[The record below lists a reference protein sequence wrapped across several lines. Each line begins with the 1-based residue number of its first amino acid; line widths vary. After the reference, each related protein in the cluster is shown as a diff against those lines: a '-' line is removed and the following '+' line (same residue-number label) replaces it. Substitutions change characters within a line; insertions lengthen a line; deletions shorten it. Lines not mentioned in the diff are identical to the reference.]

1 MDKVTSNG
9 LSITYPVRVL
19 PFWQFHSFLNY
30 NYQTFQGDMHG
41 TTIDLAS
48 NNYNLRVQNK
58 LKLPGGIGL
67 ELTYFKFSTFIW
79 GGTIVIDGN
88 HGMEVGL
95 RKDFLNRM
103 LILQISGNDV
113 FRTNSDYFYK
123 GNYGGIVT
131 DGVRTFDNQRF
142 GFSLTWNYGN
152 QQARA
157 RERKRSD
164 IDDELRRLG
173 D

>member
-1 MDKVTSNG
+1 
-9 LSITYPVRVL
+9 
-19 PFWQFHSFLNY
+19 
-30 NYQTFQGDMHG
+30 
-41 TTIDLAS
+41 
-48 NNYNLRVQNK
+48 
-58 LKLPGGIGL
+58 
-67 ELTYFKFSTFIW
+67 
-79 GGTIVIDGN
+79 
-88 HGMEVGL
+88 MEVGL